1 MSRYYEK
8 LPENFHQM
16 SDEEIQTWVE
26 NIWQKINTECNL
38 IDRDTRLQLRQQAY
52 SIWRNKYPDEND
64 DDIDCHLEEIHSWLL
79 SEYLKPNP

>member
-52 SIWRNKYPDEND
+52 SIWRNKFPNEND
-64 DDIDCHLEEIHSWLL
+64 DDNECHLEEIHSWLL
-79 SEYLKPNP
+79 SEYLKANS

>member
-26 NIWQKINTECNL
+26 NIWQKINAECNL
-38 IDRDTRLQLRQQAY
+38 NDRDTRLQLRQKAY
-52 SIWRNKYPDEND
+52 ANWRSKFPNEND
-64 DDIDCHLEEIHSWLL
+64 DDGECHLEEIYSWLL
-79 SEYLKPNP
+79 SKYLNPNS

>member
-26 NIWQKINTECNL
+26 NIWQKINAECNL
-38 IDRDTRLQLRQQAY
+38 IDRGTRLQLRQQAY
-52 SIWRNKYPDEND
+52 SIWRNKFPNEND
-64 DDIDCHLEEIHSWLL
+64 DDSECHLEEIHSWLL
-79 SEYLKPNP
+79 IEYLKPNS

>member
-26 NIWQKINTECNL
+26 NIWQKINAECNL

-79 SEYLKPNP
+79 SEYLKPNS

>member
-52 SIWRNKYPDEND
+52 SIWRNKFPNEND
-64 DDIDCHLEEIHSWLL
+64 DDNECHLEEIHSWLL

>member
-26 NIWQKINTECNL
+26 NINLGLIKEINR
-38 IDRDTRLQLRQQAY
+38 IDYMHGRGM
-52 SIWRNKYPDEND
+52 SWGKYVFQR
-64 DDIDCHLEEIHSWLL
+64 
-79 SEYLKPNP
+79 